1 MCGIF
6 CFALYSA
13 LAPASRPLKG
23 PSMQQIV
30 DFILELDKLKAVT
43 RKVRPRGLD
52 RYENSAEHSWQ
63 IAMMAASLASHAESP
78 VDIDRV
84 IAMLLV
90 HDIGEIDAGD
100 TMVFVEG
107 GWEQRKAAE
116 LAGVKRIFGLLPDAQ
131 GAAFLAL
138 WQEFEDAVTPESRF
152 AHSVDR
158 AMPVLINLA
167 NQGGSWKEN
176 GISYERVVQR
186 VGPEVKAGCPALWDY
201 LACRLEA
208 VRDRGYFGA

>member
-1 MCGIF
+1 M
-6 CFALYSA
+6 
-13 LAPASRPLKG
+13 KG
-23 PSMQQIV
+23 PMQQII

-43 RKVRPRGLD
+43 RKVRPIGLE
-52 RYENSAEHSWQ
+52 RNENSAEHSWQ
-63 IAMMAASLASHAESP
+63 IALMAASLAQYAESP

-84 IAMLLV
+84 IVMLLV

-116 LAGVKRIFGLLPDAQ
+116 LAAVKRIFGLLPNAQ
-131 GAAFLAL
+131 GDQFLAL

-152 AHSVDR
+152 AHALDR

-167 NQGGSWKEN
+167 NHGGSWREHN
-176 GISYERVVQR
+176 ISYERVVAR

-201 LACRLEA
+201 LAARLES
-208 VRDRGYFGA
+208 VRNEGYFGL

>member
-1 MCGIF
+1 
-6 CFALYSA
+6 
-13 LAPASRPLKG
+13 
-23 PSMQQIV
+23 MQQIV

-43 RKVRPRGLD
+43 RKVRPVGLD

-63 IAMMAASLASHAESP
+63 IALMAASLAAYAESP
-78 VDIDRV
+78 VDINRV

-116 LAGVKRIFGLLPDAQ
+116 LASVKRIFGLLPDAQ

-138 WQEFEDAVTPESRF
+138 WQEFEDAATPESRF

-167 NQGGSWKEN
+167 NQGGSWREN
-176 GISYERVVQR
+176 NISYERVVRR
-186 VGPEVKAGCPALWDY
+186 VGPK
-201 LACRLEA
+201 
-208 VRDRGYFGA
+208 